1 MLGAGQMESS
11 LARKHLEGLVDREL
25 NMCER
30 GDFAT
35 KRTAEKFWAALGIAS
50 RSREVI
56 LLCSPL
62 VRPQQQLWASRYKK
76 EMKLLET
83 VQQRAM
89 KMRTGLKHLS
99 CEERLREVGLFS
111 PEGGA

>member
-1 MLGAGQMESS
+1 MESS

-56 LLCSPL
+56 LPFYSVL
-62 VRPQQQLWASRYKK
+62 VTPHLEYCTQLWASKYYNIDIIDR
-76 EMKLLET
+76 
-83 VQQRAM
+83 V
-89 KMRTGLKHLS
+89 
-99 CEERLREVGLFS
+99 
-111 PEGGA
+111 